1 MQLKD
6 GNRNGLQMAKS
17 ICVIPG
23 IADLILLN
31 MLSHYFYSHIRNPG
45 LVCCIE
51 LDVKSEHFLMQNSF

>member
-31 MLSHYFYSHIRNPG
+31 S
-45 LVCCIE
+45 
-51 LDVKSEHFLMQNSF
+51 FLIISTPTFEILG